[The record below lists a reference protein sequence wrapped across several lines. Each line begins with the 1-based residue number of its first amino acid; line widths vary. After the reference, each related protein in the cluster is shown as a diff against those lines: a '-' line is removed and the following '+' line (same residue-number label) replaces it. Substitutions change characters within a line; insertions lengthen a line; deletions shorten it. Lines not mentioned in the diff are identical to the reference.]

1 MNQSAIL
8 IAAALAVAVGG
19 GYIIGNNTAG
29 GGSDDTQQSSA
40 RIMGPRADR
49 GLSRSSGSS
58 RAKGSSSAKGGRRYS
73 GFHEIYRLRGSSSR
87 ITALAQYYQRLSPQQ
102 LEDEANKMEEFPNTE
117 RTIASTLL
125 FNRWGEVDAYS
136 ALDYANGM
144 GWRGIGY
151 RRQVM
156 QGWATA
162 DPASAG
168 KYMAENP
175 LELAVGS
182 KGDGSRGSH
191 SVQSFIGEEWAK
203 QDPNGAIAW
212 ANSLEKGK
220 DEAVSSVV
228 REVAREDPAT
238 ASAMLPTIDPEI
250 VKGSYRD
257 VVVKGYHRAV
267 AESYGA
273 KDFAAAT
280 TWISTLPADQQA
292 WQLAAAIKGLAR
304 NEPQA
309 AAAQVSSMEAGEN
322 KDRAVGDVVESMA
335 PENPQAAAEFL
346 TKNGSADL
354 QTGNMRVLIP
364 AWVSKDPQGALTY
377 TMAMEKG
384 DTRDRA
390 LSYYVSSNVTVDRR
404 TGIVTGIVTGSD
416 ASPGELM
423 KVAENISSESSR
435 GYWVAKIASRWMRE
449 DAGAAMTYIEST
461 NSISDSAKQSILGR
475 NQER

>member
-40 RIMGPRADR
+40 PIMGPRANR
-49 GLSRSSGSS
+49 ALSGSSGSS
-58 RAKGSSSAKGGRRYS
+58 RANDSSSAKGGRRYS

-117 RTIASTLL
+117 RFTASTLL

-220 DEAVSSVV
+220 TMAVISVE
-228 REVAREDPAT
+228 REVAR
-238 ASAMLPTIDPEI
+238 
-250 VKGSYRD
+250 
-257 VVVKGYHRAV
+257 
-267 AESYGA
+267 
-273 KDFAAAT
+273 
-280 TWISTLPADQQA
+280 
-292 WQLAAAIKGLAR
+292 
-304 NEPQA
+304 
-309 AAAQVSSMEAGEN
+309 
-322 KDRAVGDVVESMA
+322 
-335 PENPQAAAEFL
+335 
-346 TKNGSADL
+346 
-354 QTGNMRVLIP
+354 
-364 AWVSKDPQGALTY
+364 
-377 TMAMEKG
+377 
-384 DTRDRA
+384 
-390 LSYYVSSNVTVDRR
+390 
-404 TGIVTGIVTGSD
+404 
-416 ASPGELM
+416 
-423 KVAENISSESSR
+423 
-435 GYWVAKIASRWMRE
+435 
-449 DAGAAMTYIEST
+449 
-461 NSISDSAKQSILGR
+461 
-475 NQER
+475 

>member
-304 NEPQA
+304 NDPQA
-309 AAAQVSSMEAGEN
+309 AAAQASSMEAGEN
-322 KDRAVGDVVESMA
+322 KSRAICSVVELMA
-335 PENPQAAAEFL
+335 TENPQAAAEFI
-346 TKNGSADL
+346 TNAEFFPKNGSL
-354 QTGNMRVLIP
+354 QANNMRIQVALCTIAKEWAKQDP
-364 AWVSKDPQGALTY
+364 NGAIAWANSLEKGK
-377 TMAMEKG
+377 TMAVISVE
-384 DTRDRA
+384 R
-390 LSYYVSSNVTVDRR
+390 
-404 TGIVTGIVTGSD
+404 
-416 ASPGELM
+416 E
-423 KVAENISSESSR
+423 VAR
-435 GYWVAKIASRWMRE
+435 
-449 DAGAAMTYIEST
+449 
-461 NSISDSAKQSILGR
+461 
-475 NQER
+475 

>member
-8 IAAALAVAVGG
+8 IAAAIAVTVGG

-29 GGSDDTQQSSA
+29 GGSDETQQSSA
-40 RIMGPRADR
+40 RIMGPRANR
-49 GLSRSSGSS
+49 ALSGSSGSS
-58 RAKGSSSAKGGRRYS
+58 RANGSSSAKGGRRYS
-73 GFHEIYRLRGSSSR
+73 GFHEIYRLPGSSSR

-102 LEDEANKMEEFPNTE
+102 LEDEAKEMEEFPYTE

-144 GWRGIGY
+144 GYPGIGY
-151 RRQVM
+151 RVQVM
-156 QGWATA
+156 QGWAGV
-162 DPASAG
+162 DHASAG
-168 KYMAENP
+168 KYMAGNP
-175 LELAVGS
+175 PEFDYMGPNCGTRSAQCIIAG
-182 KGDGSRGSH
+182 
-191 SVQSFIGEEWAK
+191 EWAK

-238 ASAMLPTIDPEI
+238 ASVMLPTIDPEI

-257 VVVKGYHRAV
+257 VVVKRYYRAV

-273 KDFAAAT
+273 KDFAAAK

-322 KDRAVGDVVESMA
+322 KDRAIGDVIKLMA
-335 PENPQAAAEFL
+335 PENPKAAAEFL
-346 TKNGSADL
+346 TKNDSADL
-354 QTGNMRVLIP
+354 QYDIMRVVMTP
-364 AWVSKDPQGALTY
+364 WVSKDPQGALTY

-384 DTRDRA
+384 DTRDEA
-390 LSYYVSSNVTVDRR
+390 LFYYVHSNMTVCRNGGW
-404 TGIVTGIVTGSD
+404 TGFN
-416 ASPGELM
+416 APPGELI
-423 KVAENISSESSR
+423 KVLENISKESSR
-435 GYWVAKIASRWMRE
+435 SRYVASMINL
-449 DAGAAMTYIEST
+449 IEST
-461 NSISDSAKQSILGR
+461 DSISDSAKQSILGR

>member
-117 RTIASTLL
+117 RFTASTLL

-136 ALDYANGM
+136 ALDYANGKR
-144 GWRGIGY
+144 WRGIAY
-151 RRQVM
+151 RVQVM
-156 QGWATA
+156 QGWAGV
-162 DPASAG
+162 DHASAG
-168 KYMAENP
+168 KYMAGNLCE
-175 LELAVGS
+175 
-182 KGDGSRGSH
+182 GDVSH
-191 SVQSFIGEEWAK
+191 KALSFIGEEWAK

-212 ANSLEKGK
+212 ANSLERGKNHPSSVVRGVAGK
-220 DEAVSSVV
+220 DEAVSLVV

-304 NEPQA
+304 NDPQA
-309 AAAQVSSMEAGEN
+309 AAAQASSMEAGEN
-322 KDRAVGDVVESMA
+322 KSRAICSVVELMA
-335 PENPQAAAEFL
+335 TENPQAAAEFI
-346 TKNGSADL
+346 TNAEFFPKNGSL
-354 QTGNMRVLIP
+354 QANNMRIQVALCTIAKEWAKQDP
-364 AWVSKDPQGALTY
+364 NGAIAWANSLEKGK
-377 TMAMEKG
+377 TMAVISVE
-384 DTRDRA
+384 R
-390 LSYYVSSNVTVDRR
+390 
-404 TGIVTGIVTGSD
+404 
-416 ASPGELM
+416 E
-423 KVAENISSESSR
+423 VAR
-435 GYWVAKIASRWMRE
+435 
-449 DAGAAMTYIEST
+449 
-461 NSISDSAKQSILGR
+461 
-475 NQER
+475 

>member
-8 IAAALAVAVGG
+8 IAAAIAVTVGG

-29 GGSDDTQQSSA
+29 GGSDETQQSSA
-40 RIMGPRADR
+40 RIMGPRANR
-49 GLSRSSGSS
+49 ALSGSSGSS
-58 RAKGSSSAKGGRRYS
+58 RANGSSSAKGGRRYS
-73 GFHEIYRLRGSSSR
+73 GFHEIYRLPGSSSR

-102 LEDEANKMEEFPNTE
+102 LEDEAKEMEEFPYTE

-144 GWRGIGY
+144 GYPGIGY
-151 RRQVM
+151 RVQVM
-156 QGWATA
+156 QGWAGV
-162 DPASAG
+162 DHASAG
-168 KYMAENP
+168 KYMAGNP
-175 LELAVGS
+175 PEFATPQD
-182 KGDGSRGSH
+182 DGSYGSH
-191 SVQSFIGEEWAK
+191 KALSFIGEEWAK

-238 ASAMLPTIDPEI
+238 ASVMLPTIDPEI

-257 VVVKGYHRAV
+257 VVVKRYYRAV

-273 KDFAAAT
+273 KDFAAAK

-322 KDRAVGDVVESMA
+322 KDRAIGDVIKLMA
-335 PENPQAAAEFL
+335 PENPKAAAEFL
-346 TKNGSADL
+346 TKNDSADL
-354 QTGNMRVLIP
+354 QYDIMRVVMTP
-364 AWVSKDPQGALTY
+364 WVSKDPQGALTY

-384 DTRDRA
+384 DTRDEA
-390 LSYYVSSNVTVDRR
+390 LFYYVHSNMTVCRNGGW
-404 TGIVTGIVTGSD
+404 TGFN
-416 ASPGELM
+416 APPGELI
-423 KVAENISSESSR
+423 KVLENISKESSR
-435 GYWVAKIASRWMRE
+435 SRYVASMINL
-449 DAGAAMTYIEST
+449 IEST
-461 NSISDSAKQSILGR
+461 DSISDSAKQSILGR

>member
-8 IAAALAVAVGG
+8 IAAALAVTVGG

-29 GGSDDTQQSSA
+29 GGSDETQQSSA
-40 RIMGPRADR
+40 RIMGPRANR
-49 GLSRSSGSS
+49 ALSGSS
-58 RAKGSSSAKGGRRYS
+58 DSSRANGSSSAKGGRRYS
-73 GFHEIYRLRGSSSR
+73 GFHEIYRLPGSSSR

-102 LEDEANKMEEFPNTE
+102 LEDEANKMEELPNTE
-117 RTIASTLL
+117 RFTASTLL

-238 ASAMLPTIDPEI
+238 ASAMLATIDPEI

-257 VVVKGYHRAV
+257 VLVKGYHRAV

-322 KDRAVGDVVESMA
+322 KDRAVCDVAELMA
-335 PENPQAAAEFL
+335 TENPQAAAEFL
-346 TKNGSADL
+346 TNAEFFPKNGSL
-354 QTGNMRVLIP
+354 QTNNMRIEIALCTIAKEWAKQDP
-364 AWVSKDPQGALTY
+364 NGAIAWANSLEKGK
-377 TMAMEKG
+377 TMAVISVE
-384 DTRDRA
+384 R
-390 LSYYVSSNVTVDRR
+390 
-404 TGIVTGIVTGSD
+404 
-416 ASPGELM
+416 E
-423 KVAENISSESSR
+423 VAR
-435 GYWVAKIASRWMRE
+435 
-449 DAGAAMTYIEST
+449 
-461 NSISDSAKQSILGR
+461 
-475 NQER
+475 

>member
-1 MNQSAIL
+1 
-8 IAAALAVAVGG
+8 
-19 GYIIGNNTAG
+19 
-29 GGSDDTQQSSA
+29 
-40 RIMGPRADR
+40 
-49 GLSRSSGSS
+49 
-58 RAKGSSSAKGGRRYS
+58 
-73 GFHEIYRLRGSSSR
+73 
-87 ITALAQYYQRLSPQQ
+87 
-102 LEDEANKMEEFPNTE
+102 MEEFPNTE
-117 RTIASTLL
+117 RAIASTLL

-168 KYMAENP
+168 KYMAGNLRE
-175 LELAVGS
+175 
-182 KGDGSRGSH
+182 GDGSYGSH
-191 SVQSFIGEEWAK
+191 KALSFIGEEWAK

-238 ASAMLPTIDPEI
+238 ASAMLATIDPEI
-250 VKGSYRD
+250 VKDSYRD

-304 NEPQA
+304 NDPQA
-309 AAAQVSSMEAGEN
+309 AAAQASSMEAGEN
-322 KDRAVGDVVESMA
+322 KDRAICDVVELMA

-354 QTGNMRVLIP
+354 QTDTIHVLIP

-384 DTRDRA
+384 YARDRA
-390 LSYYVSSNVTVDRR
+390 LSFYVKSNMTVDWAGRW
-404 TGIVTGIVTGSD
+404 TGFD
-416 ASPGELM
+416 APPGELV
-423 KVAENISSESSR
+423 KVLENISEESKRIYEVFSMM
-435 GYWVAKIASRWMRE
+435 SF
-449 DAGAAMTYIEST
+449 IEST
-461 NSISDSAKQSILGR
+461 DSISDSAKQSILGR